1 MTYDPPRSGP
11 AELRLVDEPATAVDK
26 ANSAA
31 DAPIAGGKVDN
42 ESRRPSAD
50 RFLFKATRE
59 YEQGHIDQPLWVRAV
74 AQSRGDEAAAIA
86 AYLRSRATALRVLG
100 RERRAETPAARV
112 KTAAANDAASGET
125 GPARH
130 DGAKPK
136 PKLRQVA
143 VIAAIV
149 GLVVV
154 IGIVVALKHTD
165 STRQA
170 VAAATPPKPVAS
182 ARGAAVATAAQQQQ
196 DSGLDFGRSVQRLKE
211 AGNWNVVVLYAA
223 EWTRKQPQNAAAWNE
238 LSIGYGNLR
247 QFEDAYDAATKAT
260 QLAPEDPLLWRNLG
274 QVNLLRNDAA
284 AALTAF
290 ERAAAL
296 NDQDVRSLVEIG
308 TINVALGKLPEARL
322 AFDKAVALSPE
333 NADALCGQATV
344 AQRAGRP
351 KEADAIAR
359 ELKSVGG
366 KCRDANDGASVAA
379 IATEPAA
386 RKPRASNVR

>member
-112 KTAAANDAASGET
+112 ETAAANDAASGET

-223 EWTRKQPQNAAAWNE
+223 EWTRKQPQ
-238 LSIGYGNLR
+238 
-247 QFEDAYDAATKAT
+247 
-260 QLAPEDPLLWRNLG
+260 
-274 QVNLLRNDAA
+274 
-284 AALTAF
+284 TAF

-296 NDQDVRSLVEIG
+296 HDQDVRSLVEIG